1 MTGTYIISNKQEGQ
15 RLDVALS
22 SFFPALSLRE
32 VRRAWGVYLVELN
45 HKHARKGMFV
55 KAGDEVTIT
64 AIPEQRELPELAE
77 LAELPELPEQ
87 GEQAEALQNHKNF
100 KRDGELNTPD
110 RPNSTVSPDNT
121 GSPDS
126 PDNKGNKGKT
136 GNTGSMNNMSKL
148 SAKKQALPENPW
160 KKDLSPLCAAEKG
173 KHEAAPQ
180 TFPKPDLSTLR
191 ILHRE
196 NGIIAIFKPAG
207 LHSAHVQGG
216 GLSLE
221 QLLPELCAKENIDPA
236 GVALFN
242 RLDCLTSGIVLATE
256 NATAQRASLQAE
268 KQEKAE
274 KRYLAIV
281 RGHILGEFWIKN
293 SLDTDSRRKTKVLPQ
308 ANPDPL
314 RHTLV
319 RPIHLFSNLSA
330 FAPEQHFA
338 PEQNHLNAELSG
350 RLNLPSANQKACLL
364 EVTIFQGARHQI
376 RAHLASVGYPILG
389 DPLYDP
395 DYEEAWQGLYL
406 HHFAISLPG
415 FLCVAPPPWPINC
428 LGASN
433 NELENI
439 LKGIFPGMYS
449 FI

>member
-1 MTGTYIISNKQEGQ
+1 MIGTYIISNEQEGQ

-45 HKHARKGMFV
+45 HRHARKGMFV

-64 AIPEQRELPELAE
+64 AIPEQLDLPEQFELPELAE
-77 LAELPELPEQ
+77 LPDLAERSELPELAKLAEH
-87 GEQAEALQNHKNF
+87 AEALQGPKNF
-100 KRDGELNTPD
+100 KRGMELNALY
-110 RPNSTVSPDNT
+110 STGNMSST
-121 GSPDS
+121 GSTAGTDGMLSTDS
-126 PDNKGNKGKT
+126 TD
-136 GNTGSMNNMSKL
+136 SMSKL
-148 SAKKQALPENPW
+148 TAKGQALPENSWEKSLP
-160 KKDLSPLCAAEKG
+160 SLCAAEKG
-173 KHEAAPQ
+173 KQNATGQ
-180 TFPKPDLSTLR
+180 IFPKPNLSTLR

-221 QLLPELCAKENIDPA
+221 KLLPELCTKAKIDPA
-236 GVALFN
+236 GVELFN

-256 NATAQRASLQAE
+256 NATAQQASLQAE

-308 ANPDPL
+308 INSNPL

-330 FAPEQHFA
+330 FAPEQH
-338 PEQNHLNAELSG
+338 QLNAKLNES
-350 RLNLPSANQKACLL
+350 LNLPSANQKACLL

-415 FLCVAPPPWPINC
+415 FLCIAPPLWPING
-428 LGASN
+428 LGAGN
-433 NELENI
+433 NELEKI
-439 LKGIFPGMYS
+439 LKGIFPGMYG